1 MSGNWRKKNGQRSG
15 LSPRERALVK
25 TFARETAMASRAVLE
40 AAVAAA
46 LPEALARMAEVEAGT
61 KHRSRRPLRDAQ
73 GRFLGWA

>member
-1 MSGNWRKKNGQRSG
+1 
-15 LSPRERALVK
+15 VK

-40 AAVAAA
+40 AAVAAV